1 MDTDTEDI
9 DLRQYLVSIRR
20 WAWLLTLGLLVGAGG
35 AYGGSLYQTPVYQ
48 AETKVLVIR
57 AQEDKLSDLT
67 GVSGF
72 QLTQTYSQLMVTQPI
87 LDAVSL
93 KLGFEIDEEQITV
106 RATRDTQLITVLA
119 ENPDP
124 VRAARMA
131 NTLIQVFIEQIDQL
145 QASRFASSEQSL
157 QAQLHQVEKQI
168 ASLQAEIDQL
178 PLVEGDNPRRD
189 QLQTNLAL
197 YQQIYSSLLSNYE
210 SVRLARLQNTPNVV
224 QVEAARPPT
233 DPVRPRPL
241 LNLALGGVVGL
252 LIAGATA
259 FLIEYL
265 DTTLKTPEDVVR
277 VLDLPVI
284 GFVGEIERLA
294 SKDGAGAAYVAEK
307 PRSPIAEGF
316 RSLRTNLEFAGVD
329 RPLKTILVT
338 SAGPGEGK
346 TTIAVNLAI
355 VIAQGGKHSVL
366 LDADLRRPS
375 VHQVLAVPN
384 RRGLSDIFRDRITI
398 PEAIQAVTQIWK
410 IQHLAVVTSGGLP
423 PNPAELLASARMGQF
438 LAELRDLADVV
449 VIDSPPFMVTD
460 ASVLAA
466 RVDGVLLVV
475 EPGRT
480 QAEAAIA
487 LLEQLNRAGA
497 RVVGVVLNRIPQ
509 NRGYYY
515 HGGYQYYS
523 YIYSGENGS
532 RRSSK
537 NGRSPG
543 LIERLFPARDKAS
556 GK

>member
-1 MDTDTEDI
+1 ME
-9 DLRQYLVSIRR
+9 LKHYLVLLRR
-20 WAWLLTLGLLVGAGG
+20 WAWLLGLGLVVGAGG
-35 AYGGSLYQTPVYQ
+35 AYGGSLYQTPIYQ
-48 AETKVLVIR
+48 AETQVLVIR
-57 AQEDKLSDLT
+57 AQEDKLADLT

-72 QLTQTYSQLMVTQPI
+72 QLTQTYSQLMLTQPI

-93 KLGFEIDEEQITV
+93 KLGFTVEEEAFTA
-106 RATRDTQLITVLA
+106 RPTRDTQLIIVLA

-124 VRAARMA
+124 VQAARMA
-131 NTLIQVFIEQIDQL
+131 NTLIEVFIAQIDQL
-145 QASRFASSEQSL
+145 QANRFASSEESL
-157 QAQLHQVEKQI
+157 QTQLAQVEKQI
-168 ASLQAEIDQL
+168 AGLQAEIDRL
-178 PLVEGDNPRRD
+178 SEEEDAGRNPRRD

-210 SVRLARLQNTPNVV
+210 TVRLARLQNTPNVV

-233 DPVRPRPL
+233 DPERPKPL

-252 LIAGATA
+252 LIAGAMA
-259 FLIEYL
+259 FLVEYL
-265 DTTLKTPEDVVR
+265 DTTLKTPDDVAR
-277 VLDLPVI
+277 VLNLPVI
-284 GFVGEIERLA
+284 GFIGEMERLLA
-294 SKDGAGAAYVAEK
+294 SKDGAPVAYVAER
-307 PRSPIAEGF
+307 PRSPIAEAF

-329 RPLKTILVT
+329 KPLKTILVT
-338 SAGPGEGK
+338 SVGPGEGK

-355 VIAQGGKHSVL
+355 VIAQGGKHGVL

-375 VHQVLAVPN
+375 VHKVLAVPN
-384 RRGLSDIFRDRITI
+384 RRGLSDIFRDRITMQD
-398 PEAIQAVTQIWK
+398 AIQAVTQLWRVN
-410 IQHLAVVTSGGLP
+410 QLAVVTSGGLP

-449 VIDSPPFMVTD
+449 VIDSPPFVVTD

-480 QAEAAIA
+480 QAEAAVA

-497 RVVGVVLNRIPQ
+497 RVVGVVLNRIAR

-515 HGGYQYYS
+515 SYDGYRYYA
-523 YIYSGENGS
+523 YAYSGDGNQ
-532 RRSSK
+532 RQAPK
-537 NGRSPG
+537 NGKGTTPG
-543 LIERLFPARDKAS
+543 LLDRLFPARDKTT